1 MSRARKPIKP
11 PPEIIRP
18 GVRPDGERV
27 TVVLRHGEAL
37 SDEGLK
43 LVLRDGRP
51 AYSGRLR
58 REERLARIPEDWNL
72 PWREV
77 VSIEGGPNWA
87 AAQLLALCCWPRKPE
102 KRHEFAWSL
111 LHAAAREADHNI
123 PGPPAART
131 IQRRVDMAAKRLRK
145 GRMATTIVRFA
156 LDPLRCPRQA
166 VGRGGK
172 VSVKRLQHL
181 AGRDFRELSGE
192 ELRVVTEG
200 DDNMRKRVWREFRP
214 ALPQLMALSECPW
227 IPTPRSDLI
236 AMVLQASEWV
246 DQAIAE
252 SDEIA
257 LDLHKELEIPAEEL
271 ILCGPAGRGLLR
283 HEST

>member
-27 TVVLRHGEAL
+27 TVVLRHGEPES
-37 SDEGLK
+37 SDGAVK
-43 LVLRDGRP
+43 VVCRDGRP

-72 PWREV
+72 PWREI
-77 VSIEGGPNWA
+77 VSIEGGPNWS

-111 LHAAAREADHNI
+111 LHAAAREADHSI

-131 IQRRVDMAAKRLRK
+131 IQRRVDTVAERHRK
-145 GRMATTIVRFA
+145 GRRATTIARLA
-156 LDPLRCPRQA
+156 LDPLRSPRQA

-181 AGRDFRELSGE
+181 AGRDFRELSSE
-192 ELRVVTEG
+192 KLRYVTEG
-200 DDNMRKRVWREFRP
+200 DDDMQRVWREFRP
-214 ALPQLMALSECPW
+214 ALPQLLALLGCPW
-227 IPTPRSDLI
+227 IPVPNSDLL
-236 AMVLQASEWV
+236 AMILQASEWV
-246 DQAIAE
+246 DQVIAE

-257 LDLHKELEIPAEEL
+257 LDLHQELEIPAEEL
-271 ILCGPAGRGLLR
+271 ILCGPAGRNPLR
-283 HEST
+283 HQST